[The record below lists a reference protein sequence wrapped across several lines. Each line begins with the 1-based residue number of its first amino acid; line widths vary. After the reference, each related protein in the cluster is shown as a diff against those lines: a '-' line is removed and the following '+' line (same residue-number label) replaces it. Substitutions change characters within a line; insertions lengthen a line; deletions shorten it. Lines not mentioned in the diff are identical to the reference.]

1 MTWLKTL
8 QSGVT
13 EQSDPLRSVDPPLI
27 EPAGSMRA
35 GPTAAQGWLL
45 AHPRVM
51 QLVNFGMVGGMAFV
65 VDIGVYNILRA
76 TILDD
81 KPIGAKVISVA
92 VATVA
97 SWLGNRALTF
107 RSTRNSSVVREGMLF
122 ALMNVIGL
130 AIAAACLYVSHY
142 LLGFTSQLADNIA
155 GNGIGLILG
164 MAFRFFA
171 YRFIV
176 FRGSSG
182 HSTPAPSTR
191 KSSVRVRVRVRV
203 RRRPAAIATGTARL
217 GELAAGDQII
227 ITLSTGATKKFEV
240 DSALTTPKDAFP
252 TQRVYGPTPTAQLRV
267 VTCDGDFDSTTG
279 HYVDNLVVSASLV
292 S

>member
-1 MTWLKTL
+1 M
-8 QSGVT
+8 
-13 EQSDPLRSVDPPLI
+13 
-27 EPAGSMRA
+27 
-35 GPTAAQGWLL
+35 AAQGWLL
-45 AHPRVM
+45 AHPRMM
-51 QLVNFGMVGGMAFV
+51 QLVNFAMVGGMAFV

-142 LLGFTSQLADNIA
+142 LLGFTSQLADNVA

-176 FRGSSG
+176 FRGSRGRSQP
-182 HSTPAPSTR
+182 SPSTR
-191 KSSVRVRVRVRV
+191 SSSLRSPRSSDPRSTSELF
-203 RRRPAAIATGTARL
+203 PAR
-217 GELAAGDQII
+217 
-227 ITLSTGATKKFEV
+227 
-240 DSALTTPKDAFP
+240 
-252 TQRVYGPTPTAQLRV
+252 
-267 VTCDGDFDSTTG
+267 
-279 HYVDNLVVSASLV
+279 H
-292 S
+292 